1 MCMPDHRRRRKVAGV
16 VGAGLLALSFIAAG
30 QTVAPR
36 PDERHDLTVR
46 LVLVDAVAFGR
57 DGRFLADLAK
67 ADFEVYEDGKKM
79 DLASADLVR
88 HARDGAG
95 PGAAPTAAPVPAA
108 SPRPARESRF
118 VVVFDSINTIKR
130 MLEREKPEILA
141 RLLELLDVGREII
154 VFELAEDGRMAL
166 LQPLT
171 RDRGLVAKAV
181 EKATG
186 SIWVEKAADAL
197 IVPSIVGGSDTTIRV
212 DGYDVLRGRDQHGQ
226 AVMEAESRRRFERT
240 VNGLLGVMNIVK
252 DFEGRKSLLFV
263 SGGVPALSFVRF
275 FEGGG
280 IEDSTAVQSQIAAA
294 KVNDP
299 FKSLGKS
306 GIRTG
311 SEIFDDLV
319 RFANSHN
326 ISFYTLDPDN
336 YLRYVLGDI
345 AHDNFPRVI
354 GRSPFGTAGI
364 GRPDEIAEFKRSE
377 LASLRA
383 LADDT
388 GGAAFLGG
396 DKFEAFAGTIERDF
410 AQYYELSYTPKRK
423 RPDGKYH
430 KIQVKVLRPGAD
442 VRFRQGFLDYTDE
455 QRESLA
461 FASAAYSPSLFKD
474 IPFEARIVPFAK
486 GRDKFVLWI
495 QTALSARRILGDG
508 APADETVLL
517 KFKLTLD
524 DPSGESGFQTDVAV
538 PIVLI
543 PSFLQR
549 VRNADYFGWSVA
561 SGETELKPRTY
572 RATFAIYDRKQE
584 RMGTVEGGLEIPKLE
599 AGDGATLLTTAVGKI
614 VETDKPLVT
623 PFALAGDD
631 GTFEVPNR
639 KFYPMAVAHV
649 PRGQRAGLFV
659 QIHSTRDPRKM
670 ALGVSAAREGGA
682 AEAVPLP
689 AVVVHQEWSRKTG
702 IWNVLY
708 ELELETL
715 PPGDHG
721 LAFRWDGGPG
731 IAPVESALSFRIL

>member
-1 MCMPDHRRRRKVAGV
+1 MTDFRARRRAAWIPGL
-16 VGAGLLALSFIAAG
+16 GLLALSFAAAG
-30 QTVAPR
+30 QTVPTK

-57 DGRFLADLAK
+57 DGRFLADLGP
-67 ADFEVYEDGKKM
+67 ADFEIYEDGKKM
-79 DLASADLVR
+79 DLASAELVR
-88 HARDGAG
+88 LGPGGAG
-95 PGAAPTAAPVPAA
+95 PGAAPAAPGAA
-108 SPRPARESRF
+108 AAPRPPRDSRF

-130 MLEREKPEILA
+130 MLEREKPAIVA
-141 RLLELLDVGREII
+141 RLMELIDVGREIM

-171 RDRGLVAKAV
+171 RDRDLVAKAV
-181 EKATG
+181 DKAAG

-197 IVPSIVGGSDTTIRV
+197 IIPSIVGGGDTTIRV

-623 PFALAGDD
+623 PFALANDD

-649 PRGQRAGLFV
+649 PRGQRAGLFAQV
-659 QIHSTRDPRKM
+659 HAARDPRRM
-670 ALGVSAAREGGA
+670 ALRVTAEREGSGA
-682 AEAVPLP
+682 AVEVGAAAVFG
-689 AVVVHQEWSRKTG
+689 EWSRKTG
-702 IWNVLY
+702 LWNVLY
-708 ELELETL
+708 DLALETL
-715 PPGDHG
+715 PPGDYG
-721 LAFRWDGGPG
+721 LTFRWTGDEGS
-731 IAPVESALSFRIL
+731 APVETTLTFRIL